1 MIFINPGSDYI
12 SDLAWSRFGVE
23 PVALSDVAVGREVFR
38 VLGRLPPRPFP
49 EEKRVWKW
57 MSEQWPMYV

>member
-49 EEKRVWKW
+49 EEKRV
-57 MSEQWPMYV
+57 